1 MKIDELDD
9 VLLHK
14 TVDSL
19 NTIETT
25 GKGLIDFVGKY
36 KSLTA
41 LPQPE
46 FEKFQIRDL
55 FDKLQ
60 TLLLEE
66 VDSNAAVLEFNSS
79 PNTLELTADFSLL
92 EKVLINLI
100 KNAFQALEKS
110 KDGKVHVS
118 AFKNIEN
125 KVIITVKDNGSGI
138 PPNIMDDIFIPFY
151 TTKNNGSGIGLSLS
165 RQIMRL
171 HSGTITVNSIPNTET
186 VFSLV
191 F

>member
-1 MKIDELDD
+1 
-9 VLLHK
+9 LLK
-14 TVDSL
+14 
-19 NTIETT
+19 
-25 GKGLIDFVGKY
+25 
-36 KSLTA
+36 
-41 LPQPE
+41 
-46 FEKFQIRDL
+46 
-55 FDKLQ
+55 
-60 TLLLEE
+60 EE
-66 VDSNAAVLEFNSS
+66 AESNAIALVFTSS

-100 KNAFQALEKS
+100 KNAFQALGDS
-110 KDGKVHVS
+110 RDGKVHVS

-125 KVIITVKDNGSGI
+125 RVIISVKDNGCGI
-138 PPNIMDDIFIPFY
+138 RSTIVDDIFIPFY

-171 HSGTITVNSIPNTET
+171 HSGTITVDSIPNTET